1 MEFSGISESER
12 TVIEQVLKIQP
23 YRMQEKNKNQ
33 KGFPG
38 PAEPGFSADDPE

>member
-23 YRMQEKNKNQ
+23 YRMQEKN
-33 KGFPG
+33 FPG